1 MSNVMSLLTFN
12 GYSVDNFTYKR
23 NYSFDDSSN
32 EDIKLKFKVNAE
44 SKMNSEKTEALTKVN
59 CTVFDEDFSD
69 NKSPFFLE
77 ISISG
82 HFELGDTNGE
92 MTMETFELNAVTIL
106 LPYLRSC
113 ITSFTAQAG
122 ISAVILPP
130 VNVFQIME
138 EKNNE

>member
-1 MSNVMSLLTFN
+1 MKIFLTTN
-12 GYSVDNFTYKR
+12 HHS
-23 NYSFDDSSN
+23 
-32 EDIKLKFKVNAE
+32 
-44 SKMNSEKTEALTKVN
+44 
-59 CTVFDEDFSD
+59 
-69 NKSPFFLE
+69 FLE

-106 LPYLRSC
+106 LPYLRDC